1 MIREQDNSS
10 HGADMDD
17 NDMDDNPGNFADDRE
32 KASEAGQPGKM
43 GGQSPAG
50 QTGTAPTK
58 ATERGRM
65 GVLPGEEEL
74 EK

>member
-10 HGADMDD
+10 HGA
-17 NDMDDNPGNFADDRE
+17 DMDDNPGNFADDRE
-32 KASEAGQPGKM
+32 KASEAGQSGGQPGKM

-65 GVLPGEEEL
+65 GVLPGEEKL